1 MTEIDIIKKLGNI
14 FQDVFDDESLTISND
29 TTAEDIDDWDS
40 LAHIILIVAIEK
52 DFKFKVTLGELQDLQ
67 NVGDM
72 VGLIGKKVGRTN
84 E

>member
-1 MTEIDIIKKLGNI
+1 VTEIDIIKKLRII
-14 FQDVFDDESLTISND
+14 FQDVFDDESLTINND

-40 LAHIILIVAIEK
+40 LEHINLIVAIEK

>member
-40 LAHIILIVAIEK
+40 LAHINLIVAIEK
-52 DFKFKVTLGELQDLQ
+52 DFNIKLTLGELQGLQ
-67 NVGDM
+67 NVSDM
-72 VGLIGKKVGRTN
+72 VALIGEKIGLG
-84 E
+84 

>member
-1 MTEIDIIKKLGNI
+1 VTEIDIIKKLGNI

>member
-40 LAHIILIVAIEK
+40 LAHINLIVAIEK